1 MSSMKNPAA
10 HSGLASPESK
20 RRFLIKMVTVLIGGM
35 VGRYRTSAA
44 TLGGPYILQD
54 PITRQWAIYYCVKAS
69 TNATFHPEFKAQAIV
84 SKTPTGWHVV
94 TSDARY
100 QIGCTV
106 NPRPFPEFDA
116 LTNKLAAEQG
126 R

>member
-1 MSSMKNPAA
+1 MRSVIAKS
-10 HSGLASPESK
+10 LAQTA
-20 RRFLIKMVTVLIGGM
+20 LIKGGLLL
-35 VGRYRTSAA
+35 GRYRTSAA
-44 TLGGPYILQD
+44 TLGGPYLLQD

-69 TNATFHPEFKAQAIV
+69 MNATFHPEFKAQAIV